1 MLAVSLLAFSD
12 AYTYQTFFK
21 VFTIVVMFALF
32 YGTFFLPVALSYLNP
47 KPYQTDKIAPKERE
61 LSIIRMPEEFDSFL
75 KKNNDTTGNMDCDKD
90 KNEQMPLDTSL
101 KV

>member
-12 AYTYQTFFK
+12 AYTYKTFFK

-47 KPYQTDKIAPKERE
+47 KPYETDKVAPKERE

-75 KKNNDTTGNMDCDKD
+75 KKNDTNGNSDCDKE
-90 KNEQMPLDTSL
+90 KNEQIPLGSDL

>member
-12 AYTYQTFFK
+12 AYTYQTFFR
-21 VFTIVVMFALF
+21 VFTIVVIFALF

-47 KPYQTDKIAPKERE
+47 KPYQSDKIAPKERE

-75 KKNNDTTGNMDCDKD
+75 KKNDTTGNLDCDKD
-90 KNEQMPLDTSL
+90 RNEQIPLDSDL

>member
-1 MLAVSLLAFSD
+1 
-12 AYTYQTFFK
+12 
-21 VFTIVVMFALF
+21 MFALF

-47 KPYQTDKIAPKERE
+47 KPYETDKVAPKERE

-75 KKNNDTTGNMDCDKD
+75 KKNDTTGISDCDKE
-90 KNEQMPLDTSL
+90 KNEQMPLDSDF